1 MNNSFH
7 FALRA
12 GHHEVLLLAPLLG
25 VLLLA
30 ASLFVPRFGNGPPP
44 EDPDRFR
51 RVTQMG
57 AIDRTMGVI
66 LAGLAAES
74 PLVVKARVL
83 DAPPPPETAPVPA
96 LPPPAGTDAGSAPP
110 AASDEPAAAGAA
122 GGGPSSSSAA
132 APAPLVLAGV
142 AWRSGRTYAIINRR
156 VIGIGEEI
164 NGWRLVTANWDSVT
178 LQDGDGHQQI
188 LTLGQQE
195 KASP

>member
-1 MNNSFH
+1 MKNSFH
-7 FALRA
+7 FALRT

-25 VLLLA
+25 CLLLA
-30 ASLFVPRFGNGPPP
+30 ASLFVPRFGNSPPP

-57 AIDRTMGVI
+57 AIDRTMAAI
-66 LAGLAAES
+66 CAALAAES
-74 PLVVKARVL
+74 PLVVKERVI
-83 DAPPPPETAPVPA
+83 DAPPPPEAAPVPA
-96 LPPPAGTDAGSAPP
+96 LPSPANPDAGTAPP
-110 AASDEPAAAGAA
+110 AVSDEPASVGAA
-122 GGGPSSSSAA
+122 GGGPAPAA
-132 APAPLVLAGV
+132 APAPPALVLAGV

-164 NGWRLVTANWDSVT
+164 NGWRLVTANWDSVI

-195 KASP
+195 NPPP